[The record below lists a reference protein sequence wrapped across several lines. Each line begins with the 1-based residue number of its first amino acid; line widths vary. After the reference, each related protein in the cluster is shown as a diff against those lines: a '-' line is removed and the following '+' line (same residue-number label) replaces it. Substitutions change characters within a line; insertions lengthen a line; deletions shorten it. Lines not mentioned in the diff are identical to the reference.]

1 MPEKRPQKRKN
12 VNSGSEKF
20 FLTAVSAAAVAI
32 VFIIILFV
40 LYNSIDALTKYNLWD
55 FLTGR
60 TWDGGAG
67 KFGAFPSILAT
78 ILVTVGALVFA
89 VPIGISAAIFLSEI
103 VPDKVRST
111 LKPVCE
117 IFAGIPSIVY
127 GFFGLILLGPFLK
140 DIFPGHMTM
149 TASWLTALIILG
161 IMALPTIISVSDD
174 AMRAVPR
181 SYKEASVALGAT
193 KWETTKKVTIPSA
206 FSGISAAVMLGMGRA
221 IGETMVVLMVAGNAM
236 RVPNPLWDV
245 FEPIRPLTALIA
257 SDMKYVSDPM
267 HYSALFLL
275 ALILFAMVFLVNLV
289 TRLIIKNTKKK
300 FEEGEGMLEKHLPKS
315 VKTAIN
321 ASKRPAFLFV
331 IFVFVWMMTSLFY
344 SDVIAACIAF
354 ACTLF
359 IVAMPYIA
367 KFIKPMDRQKIAHSV
382 MALSMVIAIGFLVAI
397 FGDIIIKGASVLSVE
412 FLTGYPVFD
421 IQGNLASGGIFPA
434 ILGTIQLAVGTAA
447 IAIPLGV
454 ITGIYLSEFSKTS
467 KFTNLVRSAIDILNG
482 TPSIVFGL
490 FAAVTIVAIFNISL
504 ITGCIILAFVILP
517 VVIKTTEEAVKAVP
531 HELREASMAMGA
543 TKWETTIKV
552 IVPAAMGGLLTGVV
566 LALGRAAGETAPI
579 LYAAAVVT
587 RNYMVISP
595 FEANMALPV
604 LLYTLSSNQLGSPAT
619 YGTAL
624 VLMIL
629 VLAVFLTASFI
640 RHYYSKKVRW

>member
-1 MPEKRPQKRKN
+1 MPEKRPPKHKN

-60 TWDGGAG
+60 TWDGEAG

-78 ILVTVGALVFA
+78 ILVTAGALVFA

-127 GFFGLILLGPFLK
+127 GFFGLILLGPILK

-149 TASWLTALIILG
+149 AASWLTALIILG

-275 ALILFAMVFLVNLV
+275 ALILFAMVFLVNLI

-300 FEEGEGMLEKHLPKS
+300 FEEGEGMLEKYLPQS
-315 VKTAIN
+315 VKTAIK

-344 SDVIAACIAF
+344 TDIIAACIAF
-354 ACTLF
+354 ACTAF
-359 IVAMPYIA
+359 IVAMPHIA
-367 KFIKPMDRQKIAHSV
+367 KLIRPMNRQRIAHSV
-382 MALSMVIAIGFLVAI
+382 MALSMVVAIGFLIII
-397 FGDIIIKGASVLSVE
+397 FGDIIIKGARVLSVE

-454 ITGIYLSEFSKTS
+454 TTGIYLSEFSKTS

-531 HELREASMAMGA
+531 QELREASMAMGA

-579 LYAAAVVT
+579 LYAAAVVW

-604 LLYTLSSNQLGSPAT
+604 LLYTLSSNQLGSDAT

-629 VLAVFLTASFI
+629 VLVVFLAASYI

>member
-1 MPEKRPQKRKN
+1 
-12 VNSGSEKF
+12 
-20 FLTAVSAAAVAI
+20 
-32 VFIIILFV
+32 
-40 LYNSIDALTKYNLWD
+40 
-55 FLTGR
+55 
-60 TWDGGAG
+60 
-67 KFGAFPSILAT
+67 
-78 ILVTVGALVFA
+78 
-89 VPIGISAAIFLSEI
+89 
-103 VPDKVRST
+103 